1 MTIGAIMLLIAGV
14 IVLIGGVALGIIS
27 MNDYGYGEGIG
38 IIIVAIILSA
48 ALIIGPFVYMKTESG
63 KRALKDQ
70 KSNFGKNDVVRT
82 VTVYDING
90 KIIEQYTGKFDIE
103 TDREK
108 YILFDDENGNRHII
122 YYTTSTVLVDEQ

>member
-1 MTIGAIMLLIAGV
+1 
-14 IVLIGGVALGIIS
+14 

-38 IIIVAIILSA
+38 IIIVAIILSV

-122 YYTTSTVLVDEQ
+122 YYTTGTVLVDEQ